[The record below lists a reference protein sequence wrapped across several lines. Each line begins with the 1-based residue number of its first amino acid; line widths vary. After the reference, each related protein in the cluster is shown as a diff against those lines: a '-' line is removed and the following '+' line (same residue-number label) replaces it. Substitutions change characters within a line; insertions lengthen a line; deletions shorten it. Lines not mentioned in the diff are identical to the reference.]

1 MVNTE
6 INSIVCGTCERV
18 IKAGVKRCSY
28 CLTDIRAVEPLS
40 GDDAVLAQMHR
51 ARVIRRNSRRRLA
64 IKSFQITCGFLLIF
78 VCMFWTYA
86 TFISSAGTLPISTT
100 NLSGRLSADTG
111 WENSDGGSGRLRR
124 SLYGSRIEQPIAWQ
138 TQLPANA
145 ETSLVADSQHLYIS
159 LSNGLL
165 IAYSQLD
172 GSEIWR
178 KQFEDFLLAA
188 PLAVEKMLIVPSAN
202 GILYA
207 LDSSNGNELWSVQ
220 AGNLLESTPLIYDG
234 RIYLFGKDTWYVLDA
249 GNGEKL
255 WQKDMDTVVHK
266 SGRRFESPVMN
277 DHYIAVGLG
286 QKLLIFDRLTGEQ
299 TYWYNSV
306 SFPTKIAIDNDEV
319 ISISPWLIFSVDED
333 SQNPWWEG
341 RLRSL
346 WLQLYVWGVAPPT
359 PLPDRLWGNFNPP
372 RLYFAPAVGSDSI
385 YVAGERGSRLSTD
398 ALLQSY
404 NRKDGSINWKKT
416 IPQITSAPLITSD
429 GLLIAAGPMLV
440 LLDPESGEEI
450 QLLDYKENVS
460 SPISIESG
468 TYYIVGGKNIQA
480 LK

>member
-51 ARVIRRNSRRRLA
+51 ARVVRRNSRRRLA
-64 IKSFQITCGFLLIF
+64 IKSFQITCGFLLLF

-172 GSEIWR
+172 VSEI
-178 KQFEDFLLAA
+178 
-188 PLAVEKMLIVPSAN
+188 
-202 GILYA
+202 
-207 LDSSNGNELWSVQ
+207 
-220 AGNLLESTPLIYDG
+220 
-234 RIYLFGKDTWYVLDA
+234 
-249 GNGEKL
+249 
-255 WQKDMDTVVHK
+255 
-266 SGRRFESPVMN
+266 
-277 DHYIAVGLG
+277 
-286 QKLLIFDRLTGEQ
+286 
-299 TYWYNSV
+299 
-306 SFPTKIAIDNDEV
+306 
-319 ISISPWLIFSVDED
+319 
-333 SQNPWWEG
+333 
-341 RLRSL
+341 LR
-346 WLQLYVWGVAPPT
+346 
-359 PLPDRLWGNFNPP
+359 
-372 RLYFAPAVGSDSI
+372 
-385 YVAGERGSRLSTD
+385 
-398 ALLQSY
+398 
-404 NRKDGSINWKKT
+404 
-416 IPQITSAPLITSD
+416 
-429 GLLIAAGPMLV
+429 
-440 LLDPESGEEI
+440 
-450 QLLDYKENVS
+450 
-460 SPISIESG
+460 
-468 TYYIVGGKNIQA
+468 
-480 LK
+480 